1 MSFFICG
8 KKPFIPNTSLGI
20 LLFSNCN
27 RHKQLFSEMFPKFY
41 WNLSKWL
48 QRFFRGFPEIFRSA
62 IVQNT
67 SERQF
72 LNMNNCLKIPELW
85 KIPEDTLLKLARLDL
100 FFHNSSCGSISANV
114 VINFWMLVVNG
125 FTAIFS
131 SCINNFCWFYML
143 ILEKG
148 MLNFCMD
155 WFLRIGSNY
164 SRIQVF
170 VNANFLFFC
179 NKKLA
184 VSKLKWNKHVAYGPP
199 CFITCGMLEE
209 RSI

>member
-1 MSFFICG
+1 MGKCWKCNGGRKGLIDVSWYIQSVLIFMSFFICG
-8 KKPFIPNTSLGI
+8 NKPFIPNTSLGI

-114 VINFWMLVVNG
+114 SDKFLNV
-125 FTAIFS
+125 S
-131 SCINNFCWFYML
+131 SEWFY
-143 ILEKG
+143 
-148 MLNFCMD
+148 C
-155 WFLRIGSNY
+155 
-164 SRIQVF
+164 
-170 VNANFLFFC
+170 NFL
-179 NKKLA
+179 KL
-184 VSKLKWNKHVAYGPP
+184 Y
-199 CFITCGMLEE
+199 
-209 RSI
+209 